1 MARNSASKTASK
13 SSMLRNITTRRGIAA
28 KNKDLNPSLNKD
40 GNGPNDQEAIKHGSI
55 QNIVGVTPFNL
66 SDADEEHSVQP
77 NNGSELESEDKSG
90 EWYVVHGRNIE
101 KLVEDEDNE
110 LLELEP
116 EEVQEDIEY
125 WSQAVY
131 GFVLGSNPPITVL
144 EGFLRRI
151 WKHHDIDRICFMPT
165 GVFLVRFKSK
175 EIQEKVLNAGY
186 YMFDNKPVII
196 KPWQEDVDLEKEEVK
211 TVPAWIRLHKLSI
224 QYWGKSL
231 ARIAGL
237 IGRYLK
243 NDVYTD
249 TTTRLGYARV
259 LVEIK
264 VDQKLPNSIKFIDEK
279 KNIREIMVEYE
290 WKPITCKSCKK
301 MGHET
306 GVCRVKKVQS
316 TPAQQVWRKKEP
328 TALVT
333 VEPPT
338 QSNHEQEQNTEHPPM
353 VQNKE
358 QPERH
363 TNDHIQKK
371 GNPTYADK
379 LQNKEVTAMVSTS
392 QPAQPNYQ

>member
-1 MARNSASKTASK
+1 M
-13 SSMLRNITTRRGIAA
+13 
-28 KNKDLNPSLNKD
+28 
-40 GNGPNDQEAIKHGSI
+40 
-55 QNIVGVTPFNL
+55 
-66 SDADEEHSVQP
+66 
-77 NNGSELESEDKSG
+77 
-90 EWYVVHGRNIE
+90 
-101 KLVEDEDNE
+101 VEDEDNE

-116 EEVQEDIEY
+116 EDVQEDIEY

-175 EIQEKVLNAGY
+175 EMQEKVLNAGY

-211 TVPAWIRLHKLSI
+211 TVPAWIRLHKLPI

-237 IGRYLK
+237 IGSYLK

-259 LVEIK
+259 LVELK
-264 VDQKLPNSIKFIDEK
+264 VDQKLPKSIKFIDEK

-316 TPAQQVWRKKEP
+316 NPAQQVWRKKEP
-328 TALVT
+328 AVR
-333 VEPPT
+333 VEPSS
-338 QSNHEQEQNTEHPPM
+338 QSNHEQEQITEHPPM
-353 VQNKE
+353 DQNKE

-379 LQNKEVTAMVSTS
+379 LQNKEVTDMVSTS
-392 QPAQPNYQ
+392 QPAHPNYQ